1 MLGGLMC
8 PRVTPDRGHCSL
20 INAINLFSILPIDKE
35 MQEVHLKM
43 KGDLL
48 DHLSQKWVVN
58 FEPL

>member
-1 MLGGLMC
+1 MC
-8 PRVTPDRGHCSL
+8 PRVTPERGHCSV
-20 INAINLFSILPIDKE
+20 INAINLFSNLPIDKE